1 MKGYNT
7 VKNENLIKLLNYGSL
22 LYQTKSDDLDR
33 VIENIDDDSTY
44 TLREILQMIRDVCT
58 DEQ

>member
-1 MKGYNT
+1 M
-7 VKNENLIKLLNYGSL
+7 KNENLIKLLNYGSL

-33 VIENIDDDSTY
+33 AIENIDDDSTY

>member
-1 MKGYNT
+1 M
-7 VKNENLIKLLNYGSL
+7 KNENLIKLLNYGSL
-22 LYQTKSDDLDR
+22 LYQTKSDELDR

-44 TLREILQMIRDVCT
+44 TLREILQTIRDVCT